1 VTGAPVVVH
10 HVADGPADAPAV
22 VLSHSLG
29 AALAT
34 WAPQAAAL
42 ARRFRVVRYDLR
54 GHGASPVPPGPYALA
69 DLGADLVQLLDRL
82 GIAQAHLVGLSLGAM
97 VSLWVAARHPA
108 RVRRLVVCCTAAQ
121 LGPPA
126 AWAERAR
133 VVRAEGV
140 GVVADSVIGRWFT
153 PEFRQRDPER
163 FAEIRALLAATPR
176 EGYAGCCAAIENM
189 DLRGDLPAITAPT
202 LAIAGADD
210 PATPPERLR
219 EIAEAIPGARLA
231 VVPGAAHL
239 ANVEQPER
247 ITELLLGHLQEDPR

>member
-1 VTGAPVVVH
+1 
-10 HVADGPADAPAV
+10 
-22 VLSHSLG
+22 
-29 AALAT
+29 
-34 WAPQAAAL
+34 
-42 ARRFRVVRYDLR
+42 VVRYDLR

-82 GIAQAHLVGLSLGAM
+82 DIARAHLVGLSLGAM

-108 RVRRLVVCCTAAQ
+108 RVRRLAVCCTAAR
-121 LGPPA
+121 LGPPE

-133 VVRAEGV
+133 VVRAGGAGAIAEA
-140 GVVADSVIGRWFT
+140 VVDRWFT
-153 PEFRQRDPER
+153 PGFRQRDPER
-163 FAEIRALLAATPR
+163 LATMRTLVAATSR
-176 EGYAGCCAAIENM
+176 EGYAGCCAAIETM

-247 ITELLLGHLQEDPR
+247 ITELLLGHLQEDQR